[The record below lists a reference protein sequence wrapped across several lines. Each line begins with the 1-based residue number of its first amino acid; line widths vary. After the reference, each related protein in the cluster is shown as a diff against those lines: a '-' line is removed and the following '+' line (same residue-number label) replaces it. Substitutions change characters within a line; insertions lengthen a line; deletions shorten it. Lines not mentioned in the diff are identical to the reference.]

1 MTSKNTHQCEKCLR
15 YYKTPQSLKTHMN
28 KCEFVKCD
36 GCEKRFPSSYHMY
49 HHIKSGKC
57 IGIPPPP
64 PVDEKDTEGSNDT
77 NSNDTNSNDNNDKCE
92 ENKNMLTDD
101 DKDEFVSYKEL
112 QVVMMD
118 IFDKIISDEFV
129 LLKNNSNL
137 RYHFVKDD
145 SEEIDEEKAYK
156 LK

>member
-1 MTSKNTHQCEKCLR
+1 
-15 YYKTPQSLKTHMN
+15 
-28 KCEFVKCD
+28 
-36 GCEKRFPSSYHMY
+36 
-49 HHIKSGKC
+49 
-57 IGIPPPP
+57 
-64 PVDEKDTEGSNDT
+64 
-77 NSNDTNSNDNNDKCE
+77 
-92 ENKNMLTDD
+92 MLTDD

>member
-1 MTSKNTHQCEKCLR
+1 
-15 YYKTPQSLKTHMN
+15 
-28 KCEFVKCD
+28 
-36 GCEKRFPSSYHMY
+36 MY

-64 PVDEKDTEGSNDT
+64 PVDEKDTEGSNDTNSNDTNSNDTNSNDTNSNDTNSNDT